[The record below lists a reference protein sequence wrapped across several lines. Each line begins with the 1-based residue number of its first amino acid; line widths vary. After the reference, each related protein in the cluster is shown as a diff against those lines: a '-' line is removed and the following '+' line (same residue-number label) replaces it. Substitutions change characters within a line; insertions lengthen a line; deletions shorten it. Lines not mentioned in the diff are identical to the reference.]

1 MLEYIQGQSL
11 RHYLNGQLKL
21 DQSIR
26 IMRDVLSGV
35 AAAHAQNI
43 IHCDIKPAN
52 ILLNGD
58 GQAKVADFG
67 LAQLAG
73 ANRGDDSILYG
84 TPQYMAPEYIETRR
98 QNSASDVFSIG
109 LVFYEMLTGKTAVDG
124 ADIYQILYAISN
136 SSIAAP
142 SKTNKAIDERLDAL
156 ILKSLDKDP
165 QRRFADAGAMLK
177 AFNDYLSFD
186 DEARNTD
193 SSDSTINF
201 LLRRMRHKKDFPV
214 FSQTINIL
222 NQASSSETES
232 LTLVSNAILKD
243 YSLTNKVLRLVN
255 SAYYN
260 RGSEKISTIS
270 RAVVMLGIDAVR
282 SIAASLMLFDHLQN
296 KLQAH
301 QLKEDAVQSLFSALV
316 ANDLMVS
323 LGKTNHEEAFLCALL
338 QQLGK
343 MLVRFYLH
351 EESRTIDK
359 LIAQGE
365 IAEPTAVTQVL
376 GTSYHRLGIAV
387 AREWGFPESIV
398 SSMEPVNFNRLP
410 PEKNDSNNL
419 RLVSHFSNA
428 LGNCLSL
435 PPDQQSGA
443 ISQLTRQFSSVLDI
457 DKDKVSLLVETSQE
471 ELVKFSKLI
480 QFDLK
485 NSRYIQQIP
494 SGDGKGTPLK
504 SGQTQIAELDSAGS
518 IHILQEDLEE
528 QIRTTDK
535 TLTDGI
541 QDVTNTLTGEYSL
554 NQIMQMILE
563 IIYRAL
569 PGSRVVLSLKDGK
582 SNCIRAR
589 FGFGED
595 VDRIIRNFS
604 IPLAYQADVF
614 HISFKN
620 NVDIQIKD
628 SQDENIRG
636 NIPQWYHEE
645 IGAKGFTI
653 FPIIIKHSPIA
664 MIYIDGADGATI
676 SLTDNQLGLI
686 KTLRNQAILA
696 IKNLQ

>member
-1 MLEYIQGQSL
+1 
-11 RHYLNGQLKL
+11 
-21 DQSIR
+21 
-26 IMRDVLSGV
+26 
-35 AAAHAQNI
+35 
-43 IHCDIKPAN
+43 
-52 ILLNGD
+52 
-58 GQAKVADFG
+58 
-67 LAQLAG
+67 
-73 ANRGDDSILYG
+73 
-84 TPQYMAPEYIETRR
+84 
-98 QNSASDVFSIG
+98 
-109 LVFYEMLTGKTAVDG
+109 
-124 ADIYQILYAISN
+124 
-136 SSIAAP
+136 
-142 SKTNKAIDERLDAL
+142 
-156 ILKSLDKDP
+156 
-165 QRRFADAGAMLK
+165 
-177 AFNDYLSFD
+177 
-186 DEARNTD
+186 
-193 SSDSTINF
+193 
-201 LLRRMRHKKDFPV
+201 
-214 FSQTINIL
+214 
-222 NQASSSETES
+222 
-232 LTLVSNAILKD
+232 
-243 YSLTNKVLRLVN
+243 
-255 SAYYN
+255 
-260 RGSEKISTIS
+260 
-270 RAVVMLGIDAVR
+270 
-282 SIAASLMLFDHLQN
+282 
-296 KLQAH
+296 
-301 QLKEDAVQSLFSALV
+301 
-316 ANDLMVS
+316 
-323 LGKTNHEEAFLCALL
+323 
-338 QQLGK
+338 
-343 MLVRFYLH
+343 
-351 EESRTIDK
+351 
-359 LIAQGE
+359 
-365 IAEPTAVTQVL
+365 
-376 GTSYHRLGIAV
+376 
-387 AREWGFPESIV
+387 
-398 SSMEPVNFNRLP
+398 MEPVNFNRLP

-628 SQDENIRG
+628 SPDENIRG
-636 NIPQWYHEE
+636 KIPQWYHEE